1 MNTLYTI
8 DDNLYLNITNKCT
21 NRCVFCIGNFTDT
34 AGNKNLWLER
44 EPTSQEVIADLSM
57 LDLKMYKEVV
67 FCGFGEPLL
76 RIELV
81 KKISSFIKEKYPE
94 KKIRI
99 DTNGHANLFH
109 GRNIVPE
116 LAPYINAI
124 SISLNAENKGK
135 YNKISRPLFEDA
147 YDYLLDFIA
156 LSKNYIKDVTATV
169 VDLPSVDIEKCKEIA
184 DKLNVNFR
192 VRDFIRNL

>member
-109 GRNIVPE
+109 GRNIIPE

-124 SISLNAENKGK
+124 SISLNAESREK
-135 YNKISRPLFEDA
+135 YNKISRPVFEDA

-156 LSKNYIKDVTATV
+156 LAKNYIKEVTATV
-169 VDLPSVDIEKCKEIA
+169 VNLPSVDIEKCREIA
-184 DKLNVNFR
+184 DELKVNFR
-192 VRDFIRNL
+192 VRNFIRNL